1 MMDDKDVPLF
11 FWPSR
16 LDPVQKGCQL
26 LADIFTAVVPIT
38 GT

>member
-1 MMDDKDVPLF
+1 MGLIEDVKAPLF

-26 LADIFTAVVPIT
+26 LADIST
-38 GT
+38 G